1 MMFLL
6 EASTNRNRMSRMGSS
21 EYPFNLN
28 YQLEGIAVGLLHRYP
43 LYRIQYKGPPLY
55 HHVLIAASICFSS
68 NRGLGLKASLS
79 GTRILCPS

>member
-28 YQLEGIAVGLLHRYP
+28 YQLEGIAVGLLHR
-43 LYRIQYKGPPLY
+43 
-55 HHVLIAASICFSS
+55 
-68 NRGLGLKASLS
+68 
-79 GTRILCPS
+79 

>member
-28 YQLEGIAVGLLHRYP
+28 YQLEGIAVGLLHRYRRVDCM
-43 LYRIQYKGPPLY
+43 YRG
-55 HHVLIAASICFSS
+55 C
-68 NRGLGLKASLS
+68 REG
-79 GTRILCPS
+79 